1 MPENLYKRGN
11 VWWVRVK
18 SNGREHRKSLRT
30 GTLSVAR
37 KRAKAF
43 KDDIEART
51 HDGEKKWEE
60 AVIAWRKDIQ
70 VKDSTRERYQISLR
84 NCLPALKGKYLS
96 EIDKPFLASLTTEQR
111 ESGLTTAT
119 IKRNLTAISSVFDVA
134 EANDWVDR
142 NPAREFAKRL
152 KERRD
157 PIALPREEDIDFVV
171 KGAPGNF
178 ANMIRFA
185 QHTGMRLE
193 EIADLTWGQVRGN
206 VIDLTKTKTNTPRSF
221 EMNDMA
227 RGTLKGTEKHTEKKH
242 VFWHGEGSRY
252 HNVSSQ
258 FRRIARQCIKAAE
271 KEKRDFRP
279 FRFHDLRHWYAVNY
293 LREGGSIYTL
303 QKILGHAS
311 IKTTEIYLRHLTPE
325 EAEVAQF
332 GAQQR
337 WFDGEE
343 EGGDKD

>member
-37 KRAKAF
+37 KRAQAF

-60 AVIAWRKDIQ
+60 AVIEWRKQIE
-70 VKDSTRERYQISLR
+70 VKESTRERYQISLR
-84 NCLPALKGKYLS
+84 NCLPALRGKYLS
-96 EIDKPFLASLTTEQR
+96 EIDKPFLAELTAEQR

-134 EANDWVDR
+134 EAKDWIDR

-157 PIALPREEDIDFVV
+157 PIVLPREEDIDYVV
-171 KGAPGNF
+171 SRAPGNF
-178 ANMIRFA
+178 ASLIRFA

-193 EIADLTWGQVRGN
+193 EVADLTWHQVRGD

-221 EMNDMA
+221 EMNDLA
-227 RGTLKGTEKHTEKKH
+227 GGTIKGTEKHGEKKH

-258 FRRIARQCIKAAE
+258 FRRIIRQCIRAAE
-271 KEKRDFRP
+271 KEDRDFRP

-311 IKTTEIYLRHLTPE
+311 IKTTEIYLKHLTPE
-325 EAEVAQF
+325 EAEGAQK

-337 WFDGEE
+337 WFDEDDK
-343 EGGDKD
+343 GGDED